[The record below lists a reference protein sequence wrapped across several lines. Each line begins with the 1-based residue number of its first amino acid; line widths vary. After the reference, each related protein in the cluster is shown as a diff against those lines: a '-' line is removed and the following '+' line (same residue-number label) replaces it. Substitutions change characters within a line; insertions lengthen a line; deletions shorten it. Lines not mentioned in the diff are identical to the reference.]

1 MDELVSIIVPV
12 YNVEKYIT
20 ETLDCVEAQ
29 TWPGWE
35 LLLVEDGSRDETV
48 EKIRDY
54 LEQRKDPRIRLIYQ
68 PSNGGAAGEPEKWC
82 MYPGL

>member
-48 EKIRDY
+48 EIIWNSERTREFD
-54 LEQRKDPRIRLIYQ
+54 
-68 PSNGGAAGEPEKWC
+68 
-82 MYPGL
+82 

>member
-29 TWPGWE
+29 TCPHWE
-35 LLLVEDGSRDETV
+35 LLLVEDGSGDGTV

-54 LEQRKDPRIRLIYQ
+54 LEQRKDPERGCMCLRL
-68 PSNGGAAGEPEKWC
+68 
-82 MYPGL
+82 